1 MTTYFFDGT
10 KNGLLT
16 CIFESFYEKRIP
28 DDITTECVQ
37 CGLLDEI
44 VTIKTD
50 SEKAERVYKCLKN
63 CKTKY
68 LVADFNLTFRSGEK
82 KRFKVLF
89 DYLNVAI
96 SNKNIDVS
104 KAFALPEI
112 QAFTDLKNRI
122 YTETHRFKGFLRFM
136 ETEKGFYYACYEPD
150 NDITELLVP
159 HFTARLQSP
168 FIIHDI
174 KRNILALCD
183 GKRYKILNGGDNGV
197 TVFMSESEEIFLDL
211 WQQYYKSINIEERK
225 NLRQMRNYM
234 PERYWKNLSEKQ
246 EKTEDF

>member
-28 DDITTECVQ
+28 DDVTTECVQ

-50 SEKAERVYKCLKN
+50 NEKAERVNKCLKN

-68 LVADFNLTFRSGEK
+68 LVSDFNLTFRSGEK

>member
-28 DDITTECVQ
+28 DDVTTECVQ

-50 SEKAERVYKCLKN
+50 NEKAERVYKCLKN

-68 LVADFNLTFRSGEK
+68 LVSDFNLTFRSGEK
-82 KRFKVLF
+82 SRFKVLF

-183 GKRYKILNGGDNGV
+183 GKQYKILNGGDNGV
-197 TVFMSESEEIFLDL
+197 TVFMSESEENFLDL

>member
-28 DDITTECVQ
+28 DDVTTECVQ

-50 SEKAERVYKCLKN
+50 NEKAERVYKCLKN

-68 LVADFNLTFRSGEK
+68 LVSDFNLTFRSGEK

-211 WQQYYKSINIEERK
+211 WQKYYKSINIEERK

-246 EKTEDF
+246 EKTDDF

>member
-28 DDITTECVQ
+28 DDVTTEFVQ
-37 CGLLDEI
+37 CGFLDEI

-50 SEKAERVYKCLKN
+50 NEKAERVYKCLKN

-68 LVADFNLTFRSGEK
+68 LVSNFNLTFRSGEK
-82 KRFKVLF
+82 SRFKVLF

-246 EKTEDF
+246 EKTKDF

>member
-16 CIFESFYEKRIP
+16 CIFESFYDRRIP
-28 DDITTECVQ
+28 DDVTTECVQ

-50 SEKAERVYKCLKN
+50 NEKAERVYKCLKN

-68 LVADFNLTFRSGEK
+68 LVSDFNLTFRSGEK
-82 KRFKVLF
+82 SRFKVLF

-197 TVFMSESEEIFLDL
+197 TVFMSESEGIFLDL

-234 PERYWKNLSEKQ
+234 PERYWKNLPEKQ

>member
-16 CIFESFYEKRIP
+16 CIFESFYDRRIP
-28 DDITTECVQ
+28 DDVTTECVQ

-50 SEKAERVYKCLKN
+50 NEKAERVYKCLKN
-63 CKTKY
+63 CKTKH
-68 LVADFNLTFRSGEK
+68 LVSDFNLTFRSGEK
-82 KRFKVLF
+82 SRFKVLF

>member
-16 CIFESFYEKRIP
+16 CIFESFYDRRIP
-28 DDITTECVQ
+28 DDVTTECVQ

-50 SEKAERVYKCLKN
+50 NEKAERVYKCLKN

-68 LVADFNLTFRSGEK
+68 LVSDFNLTFRSGEK

-183 GKRYKILNGGDNGV
+183 GKQYKILNGGDNGV
-197 TVFMSESEEIFLDL
+197 TVFISESEENFLDL

>member
-28 DDITTECVQ
+28 DDVTTECVQ

-50 SEKAERVYKCLKN
+50 NEKAERVYKCLKN
-63 CKTKY
+63 CKTRY
-68 LVADFNLTFRSGEK
+68 LVSDFNLTFRSGEK
-82 KRFKVLF
+82 KRFKVIF

-122 YTETHRFKGFLRFM
+122 YTETHRFKGFLRFI

>member
-16 CIFESFYEKRIP
+16 CIFESFYDRRIP
-28 DDITTECVQ
+28 DDVTTECVQ

-50 SEKAERVYKCLKN
+50 NEKAERVYKCLKN

-150 NDITELLVP
+150 NDITKLLVP

-183 GKRYKILNGGDNGV
+183 GKRYKILDGGDNGV

>member
-16 CIFESFYEKRIP
+16 CIFESFYDRRIP
-28 DDITTECVQ
+28 DDVTTECVQ

-68 LVADFNLTFRSGEK
+68 LVSDFNLTFRSGEK

-150 NDITELLVP
+150 NDITELLIP

>member
-16 CIFESFYEKRIP
+16 CIFESFYDRRIP
-28 DDITTECVQ
+28 DDVTTECVQ
-37 CGLLDEI
+37 YGLLDEI

-68 LVADFNLTFRSGEK
+68 LVSDFNLTFRSGEK

>member
-16 CIFESFYEKRIP
+16 CFFESFYEKRIP
-28 DDITTECVQ
+28 DDVTTECVQ

-50 SEKAERVYKCLKN
+50 NEKAERVYKCLKN

-68 LVADFNLTFRSGEK
+68 LVSDFNLTFRSGEK

-96 SNKNIDVS
+96 SNKNIDIS

>member
-28 DDITTECVQ
+28 DDVTTECVQ

-50 SEKAERVYKCLKN
+50 NEKAERVYKCLKN

-183 GKRYKILNGGDNGV
+183 GKRYKILDGGDNGV

>member
-28 DDITTECVQ
+28 DDVTTECVQ

-50 SEKAERVYKCLKN
+50 NEKAERVYKCLKN

-68 LVADFNLTFRSGEK
+68 LVSDFNLTFRSGEK
-82 KRFKVLF
+82 SRFKVLF

-183 GKRYKILNGGDNGV
+183 GKRYKILNGGNNGV

-234 PERYWKNLSEKQ
+234 PKRYWKNLSEKQ

>member
-16 CIFESFYEKRIP
+16 CIFESFYDRRIP
-28 DDITTECVQ
+28 DDVTTECVQ
-37 CGLLDEI
+37 CRLLDEI

-50 SEKAERVYKCLKN
+50 NEKAERVYKCLKN

-68 LVADFNLTFRSGEK
+68 LVSDFNLTFRSGEK

>member
-16 CIFESFYEKRIP
+16 CIFESFYDRRIP
-28 DDITTECVQ
+28 DDVTTECVQ

-50 SEKAERVYKCLKN
+50 NEKAERVYKCLKN

-68 LVADFNLTFRSGEK
+68 LVSDFNLTFRSGEK

-150 NDITELLVP
+150 NDITELLIP

>member
-16 CIFESFYEKRIP
+16 CIFESFYDRRIP
-28 DDITTECVQ
+28 DDVTTECVQ

-50 SEKAERVYKCLKN
+50 NEKAERVYKCLKN

-68 LVADFNLTFRSGEK
+68 LVSDFNLTFRSGEK
-82 KRFKVLF
+82 SRFKVLF

-136 ETEKGFYYACYEPD
+136 ETEKRFYYACYEPD

-183 GKRYKILNGGDNGV
+183 GKQYKILNGGDNGV
-197 TVFMSESEEIFLDL
+197 TVFMSESEENFLDL

-246 EKTEDF
+246 EKAEDF

>member
-28 DDITTECVQ
+28 DDVTTECVQ

-50 SEKAERVYKCLKN
+50 NEKAERVYKCLKN

-68 LVADFNLTFRSGEK
+68 LVPDFNLTFRSGEK

>member
-28 DDITTECVQ
+28 DDVTTECVQ

-50 SEKAERVYKCLKN
+50 NEKAERVYKCLKN

-68 LVADFNLTFRSGEK
+68 LVSDFNLTFRSGEK

-246 EKTEDF
+246 EKAEDF

>member
-28 DDITTECVQ
+28 DDVTTECVQ

-50 SEKAERVYKCLKN
+50 NEKAERVYKCLKN

-68 LVADFNLTFRSGEK
+68 LVSDFNLTFRSGEK

-183 GKRYKILNGGDNGV
+183 GKQYKILNGGDNGV
-197 TVFMSESEEIFLDL
+197 TVLMSESEENFLDL

>member
-28 DDITTECVQ
+28 DDVTTECVQ

-50 SEKAERVYKCLKN
+50 NEKAERVYKCLKN

-68 LVADFNLTFRSGEK
+68 LVSDFNLTFRSGEK

-183 GKRYKILNGGDNGV
+183 GKRYKILNGRDNGV

>member
-28 DDITTECVQ
+28 DDVTTECVQ

-50 SEKAERVYKCLKN
+50 NEKAERVYKYLKN

-68 LVADFNLTFRSGEK
+68 LVSDFNLTFRSGEK
-82 KRFKVLF
+82 SRFKVLF

>member
-28 DDITTECVQ
+28 DDVTTECVQ

-50 SEKAERVYKCLKN
+50 NEKAERVYKCLKN

-68 LVADFNLTFRSGEK
+68 LVSDFNLTFRSGEK

-159 HFTARLQSP
+159 HFTARLQSQ

>member
-28 DDITTECVQ
+28 DDVTTECVQ

-50 SEKAERVYKCLKN
+50 NEKAERVYKCLKN

-68 LVADFNLTFRSGEK
+68 LVSDFNLTFRSGEK

-112 QAFTDLKNRI
+112 QAFTDLKNHI

-197 TVFMSESEEIFLDL
+197 TVFMSESEENFLDL

>member
-28 DDITTECVQ
+28 DDVTAECVQ

-50 SEKAERVYKCLKN
+50 NEKAERVYKCLKN

-68 LVADFNLTFRSGEK
+68 LVSDFNLTFRSGEK

-96 SNKNIDVS
+96 SNKNIDGS
-104 KAFALPEI
+104 NAFALPEI
-112 QAFTDLKNRI
+112 QAFTDLKKRI

>member
-16 CIFESFYEKRIP
+16 CIFESFYDRRIP
-28 DDITTECVQ
+28 DDVTTECVQ
-37 CGLLDEI
+37 CGLLNEI

-50 SEKAERVYKCLKN
+50 NEKAERVYKCLKN

-68 LVADFNLTFRSGEK
+68 LVSDFNLTFRSGEK

>member
-1 MTTYFFDGT
+1 MKKPNEFINVLKFARQ
-10 KNGLLT
+10 NILCPISIL
-16 CIFESFYEKRIP
+16 R
-28 DDITTECVQ
+28 
-37 CGLLDEI
+37 
-44 VTIKTD
+44 
-50 SEKAERVYKCLKN
+50 SEAAK
-63 CKTKY
+63 
-68 LVADFNLTFRSGEK
+68 K

-183 GKRYKILNGGDNGV
+183 GKRYKILDGGDNGV

>member
-28 DDITTECVQ
+28 DDVTTECVQ

-50 SEKAERVYKCLKN
+50 NEKAERVYKCLKN

-68 LVADFNLTFRSGEK
+68 LVSDFNLTFRSGEK

-136 ETEKGFYYACYEPD
+136 ETKKGFYYACYEPD

-225 NLRQMRNYM
+225 NIRQMRNYM

>member
-16 CIFESFYEKRIP
+16 CIFESFYDRRIP
-28 DDITTECVQ
+28 DDVTTECVQ

-50 SEKAERVYKCLKN
+50 NEKAERVYKCLKN

-68 LVADFNLTFRSGEK
+68 LVSDFNLTFRSGEK

-197 TVFMSESEEIFLDL
+197 TVFMSESEENFLDL

>member
-28 DDITTECVQ
+28 DDVTTECVQ

-68 LVADFNLTFRSGEK
+68 LVSDFNLTFRSGEK
-82 KRFKVLF
+82 NRFKVLF
-89 DYLNVAI
+89 DYLNTAI

-174 KRNILALCD
+174 KRNILALSD

-197 TVFMSESEEIFLDL
+197 TVFMSESEGIFLDL

>member
-1 MTTYFFDGT
+1 MTIYFFDGT

-16 CIFESFYEKRIP
+16 CIFESFYDRRIP
-28 DDITTECVQ
+28 DDVTTECVQ

-50 SEKAERVYKCLKN
+50 NEKAERVYKCLKN

-68 LVADFNLTFRSGEK
+68 LVSDFNLTFRSGEK

-112 QAFTDLKNRI
+112 QAFTNLKNRI

>member
-16 CIFESFYEKRIP
+16 CIFESFYDRRIP
-28 DDITTECVQ
+28 DDVTTECVQ

-50 SEKAERVYKCLKN
+50 NEKAERVYKCLKN

-68 LVADFNLTFRSGEK
+68 LVSDFNLTFRSGEK
-82 KRFKVLF
+82 SRFKVLF

-96 SNKNIDVS
+96 SNKDIDVS

-112 QAFTDLKNRI
+112 QAFTDLRNRI

>member
-28 DDITTECVQ
+28 DDLTTECVQ
-37 CGLLDEI
+37 YGLLDEI

-68 LVADFNLTFRSGEK
+68 LVSDFNLTFRSGEK
-82 KRFKVLF
+82 SRFKVLF

>member
-16 CIFESFYEKRIP
+16 CIFESFYDRRIP
-28 DDITTECVQ
+28 DDVTTECVQ

-50 SEKAERVYKCLKN
+50 NEKAERVYKCLKN

-68 LVADFNLTFRSGEK
+68 LVSDFNLTFRSGEK

-246 EKTEDF
+246 EKTENF

>member
-16 CIFESFYEKRIP
+16 CIFESFYDRRIP
-28 DDITTECVQ
+28 DDVTTECVQ

-68 LVADFNLTFRSGEK
+68 LVSDFNLTFRSGEK

-89 DYLNVAI
+89 DYLNIAI

-234 PERYWKNLSEKQ
+234 PERYWKSLSEKQ

>member
-16 CIFESFYEKRIP
+16 CIFESFYDRRIP
-28 DDITTECVQ
+28 DDVTTECVQ

-50 SEKAERVYKCLKN
+50 NEKAERVYKCLKN

-68 LVADFNLTFRSGEK
+68 LVSDFNLTFTSGEK

-112 QAFTDLKNRI
+112 QAFTYLKNRI

-150 NDITELLVP
+150 NDITELLIP

>member
-16 CIFESFYEKRIP
+16 CIFESFYDRRIP
-28 DDITTECVQ
+28 DDVTTECVQ

-68 LVADFNLTFRSGEK
+68 LVSDFNLTFRSGEK
-82 KRFKVLF
+82 SRFKVLF

-112 QAFTDLKNRI
+112 QAFTDLRNRI

>member
-28 DDITTECVQ
+28 DDVTTEFVQ
-37 CGLLDEI
+37 YGLLDEI

-50 SEKAERVYKCLKN
+50 NEKAERVYKCLKN

-68 LVADFNLTFRSGEK
+68 LVSDFNLTFRSGEK

-96 SNKNIDVS
+96 SNKNINVS

>member
-28 DDITTECVQ
+28 DDVTPECVQ

-50 SEKAERVYKCLKN
+50 NEKAERVYKCLKN

-68 LVADFNLTFRSGEK
+68 LVSDFNLTFRSGEK
-82 KRFKVLF
+82 SRFKVLF